1 MNKIYIKLLFLISIL
16 LISSCSYEPIFSKKN
31 YNIKLE
37 EISFSGEREIN
48 RIIKNQLS
56 LIKSSEYDNSKVYS
70 MNIYSEVNK
79 TIISKDSKGDPEK
92 FEFVIEVMYEV
103 IQDSRVILERELE
116 KKYIYNND
124 SDKFKLKQSEK
135 IILENLT
142 KNMCNIIISSI
153 INIDDN

>member
-1 MNKIYIKLLFLISIL
+1 MSKIYIKLLFLFSVL

-37 EISFSGEREIN
+37 KISFSGEKEIN
-48 RIIKNQLS
+48 RIIENQLN
-56 LIKSSEYDNSKVYS
+56 LIKSSKYDNSKIYS
-70 MNIYSEVNK
+70 MNIYSELNK
-79 TIISKDSKGDPEK
+79 NIISKNSKGDPEK
-92 FEFVIEVMYEV
+92 FEFVIEVTYEV
-103 IQDSRVILERELE
+103 IQGGNVILERELE

-135 IILENLT
+135 IILDNLT
-142 KNMCNIIISSI
+142 KNMSNIIISSI

>member
-1 MNKIYIKLLFLISIL
+1 
-16 LISSCSYEPIFSKKN
+16 
-31 YNIKLE
+31 
-37 EISFSGEREIN
+37 
-48 RIIKNQLS
+48 
-56 LIKSSEYDNSKVYS
+56 